1 MKQYFVEK
9 INIGS
14 FLLIY
19 IQTIYISFESCFVL
33 CGNFTSKNILREKNK
48 YLFFIK
54 SWLQKQ
60 YFHFF
65 LVLLI

>member
-19 IQTIYISFESCFVL
+19 IQTIYTSFESCFVL

-48 YLFFIK
+48 YLFLLSHDCKNSIFIF
-54 SWLQKQ
+54 SLCC
-60 YFHFF
+60 
-65 LVLLI
+65 